1 MKTIKG
7 NSLTRNLVT
16 SFAKYAIA
24 AFFTLVTSYKL
35 LVTSALAV
43 DIGQEYDAPVKN
55 ITDVGGL
62 ISALASN
69 LYILAGIVLFVL
81 FLWGGFEWIRGA
93 GSDDRDMVGRGKK
106 IILAGIYG
114 FLIIFA
120 SYWIIQLVEKLTGL
134 TIF

>member
-1 MKTIKG
+1 MKTLSLLFSTFIYFSLPSTASAEVDIAEKYQPPVTDLTGPKG
-7 NSLTRNLVT
+7 VGNLVST
-16 SFAKYAIA
+16 I
-24 AFFTLVTSYKL
+24 
-35 LVTSALAV
+35 
-43 DIGQEYDAPVKN
+43 
-55 ITDVGGL
+55 
-62 ISALASN
+62 ASN
-69 LYILAGIVLFVL
+69 LYILAGLVVFIL